1 MCLCSTLLALSCG
14 QIIKLLCLLWFL
26 QFTRLAAHLFSP
38 EGGAITQ
45 VCGFFPAH
53 RQDLFWV
60 GSWSSRARFH
70 GHTAEQAQGASSRVG
85 ERCGFNTW
93 CIGSAHTPGRE
104 IPRVVPPGVPEWTSY
119 WAHVFD
125 TIWNSYLPLSQ
136 YPSFPQSW
144 SSHLSTP
151 DAGREK
157 QVFPAV
163 FHLTRVAGC
172 LCQKNQPL
180 EVFPWREGWCWES
193 FSYHLCCKQT
203 HIFLFLQW
211 CARVS
216 LQEGWTSASS
226 VCEYLPRAALT
237 WFLPYSS
244 ERGLGSFAGSIG
256 SLPVWRFVCL
266 LPVAVVG
273 ESPLGSP
280 KRPTKAPLFMYR
292 CLNHW
297 LKREIKEGMP
307 YATMSPPS
315 LLNFYDLLIQCLSNA
330 AYKVLL

>member
-14 QIIKLLCLLWFL
+14 QIFKLLCLLWFL

-38 EGGAITQ
+38 EGGNQ

-53 RQDLFWV
+53 QQNLFWV
-60 GSWSSRARFH
+60 GSWSSRARSH

-85 ERCGFNTW
+85 GRCGLNTW

-104 IPRVVPPGVPEWTSY
+104 TPRVVPPGVLEWTSY

-157 QVFPAV
+157 QVFSAV
-163 FHLTRVAGC
+163 FHLARVAGC

-180 EVFPWREGWCWES
+180 EVFPWGEGWCWES
-193 FSYHLCCKQT
+193 L
-203 HIFLFLQW
+203 LPPRLQ
-211 CARVS
+211 
-216 LQEGWTSASS
+216 ASS
-226 VCEYLPRAALT
+226 YFSFSPTVCQSLPSGRQDFCKFCVWVPAQGSTHLIFALQQWEGSRQFCWLH
-237 WFLPYSS
+237 WFLAYT
-244 ERGLGSFAGSIG
+244 E
-256 SLPVWRFVCL
+256 VCL
-266 LPVAVVG
+266 
-273 ESPLGSP
+273 
-280 KRPTKAPLFMYR
+280 
-292 CLNHW
+292 
-297 LKREIKEGMP
+297 
-307 YATMSPPS
+307 S
-315 LLNFYDLLIQCLSNA
+315 LTSCSGGWVFSWVSQKTHQSTF
-330 AYKVLL
+330 VHV